1 MWKRFGGSHG
11 LQVKQCNLHDVL
23 AEKTPKGNLTK
34 MVVVHKRNV
43 KLNNKPTKRGGFV
56 YLPLCLRGSKFFFM
70 TLGTATVTSRFPPG
84 VDPMDFRSAKES
96 SSKRCWWGVNASSHD
111 FMKSLVKN
119 GFFRITISHP
129 I

>member
-43 KLNNKPTKRGGFV
+43 KLNNKPTKKRWFSLCAFVFSGIQVFSSDSWDCHRYFQGLIQWTFGVRKNPLPSVVGG
-56 YLPLCLRGSKFFFM
+56 
-70 TLGTATVTSRFPPG
+70 
-84 VDPMDFRSAKES
+84 E
-96 SSKRCWWGVNASSHD
+96 
-111 FMKSLVKN
+111 
-119 GFFRITISHP
+119 
-129 I
+129 